1 MIEIPDSNN
10 NFDGKVLSL
19 PSPILE
25 LLSIRIREQNL
36 GNISQIFDMPILG
49 IRDDNKK
56 LFSFENSADGF
67 NFWSD
72 ISQGDFTKF
81 KQKYGKYGEKVKDI
95 VGTATTSSGKFTSAE
110 IKLFEGIDD
119 IVKEFNLSVKYPI
132 LELYPSPITKELD
145 LVNEDTGEVFY
156 FRSEY
161 GNLGVQKADADKD
174 KSTALL
180 KDYLDWKKGQS
191 TSATSTST
199 AQTTTAQPASTPSIK
214 FSFDLE
220 LTKIWIGDNPELS
233 RRVQERAIELGWDWW
248 SGDKKPR
255 NLEMQSLFFSD
266 NEKITGGDT
275 RESFDSFND
284 HKEIFESNFF
294 GSATT
299 ATQQQNNSIP
309 NDIAENIANDNR
321 VTACLF
327 TDVNANEDV
336 RYYLKKIWEYFVNM
350 LEQDTMAQSFF
361 HFEILKK
368 DRLAE

>member
-1 MIEIPDSNN
+1 M
-10 NFDGKVLSL
+10 
-19 PSPILE
+19 
-25 LLSIRIREQNL
+25 
-36 GNISQIFDMPILG
+36 
-49 IRDDNKK
+49 
-56 LFSFENSADGF
+56 
-67 NFWSD
+67 
-72 ISQGDFTKF
+72 
-81 KQKYGKYGEKVKDI
+81 
-95 VGTATTSSGKFTSAE
+95 
-110 IKLFEGIDD
+110 
-119 IVKEFNLSVKYPI
+119 
-132 LELYPSPITKELD
+132 
-145 LVNEDTGEVFY
+145 
-156 FRSEY
+156 
-161 GNLGVQKADADKD
+161 
-174 KSTALL
+174 
-180 KDYLDWKKGQS
+180 
-191 TSATSTST
+191 
-199 AQTTTAQPASTPSIK
+199 
-214 FSFDLE
+214 
-220 LTKIWIGDNPELS
+220 
-233 RRVQERAIELGWDWW
+233 ELGFDWW

-361 HFEILKK
+361 HFENKDNKSISVKARFRYGIKSFQADNLFIQKNITKDDFYLLIFDRYPELDFTNVLYDFEIDFYNEYKSTQKILSQSTQTNAPLTEEQKIASEFVANDSELRRNDMLGSASLQQDRNDLDALSKLLPSFQQSKFSNEKTSILKEMARIQKKLDYKGFIASNEEVSKGK
-368 DRLAE
+368 DLFTPQGLLNYYFTQATQCR